1 MVGINRKGFS
11 RGPAIRGGIHRLGA
25 MLLPGSAAGR
35 MLAISAGIDSL
46 GTGLFFASFTL
57 YFVGI
62 VKIGAPQVALAST
75 AAGILALFVPVPL
88 GRLADRLGPGRLYI
102 GLLVLRGLGYCCYAG
117 VSGFKGFLVL
127 TMVLTAADRASTPLQ
142 QSVVRALIGN
152 QDGTRTMAS
161 IRGVR
166 NVGLTA
172 GFLVAAAAFA
182 TAAMSVFTVLF
193 VANGVSFLV
202 AAAMVWPT
210 VSRTEA
216 VAAPAPATAPTA
228 GPTAG
233 AAACPRSPFR
243 DRWFVVFT
251 IGNGVLWLHDSVLIV
266 LLPIWVIKHTAVPA
280 GWVPVFMAVNTVLTA
295 VLQVYVA
302 RFANGAVAANRVLGL
317 AGLLLRLL
325 GYRPGRTH
333 RHRGRG
339 GADGGHPALGRR
351 KSPQRCRLR
360 TVRRAVTRGGLEPLP
375 GRLQPCLHRSTGHR
389 SCRDGRADAGGADRL
404 AAAGGGLRRRRCGL
418 ARCCRPLPGR
428 AGRSGV
434 APAGWCASV
443 LPRVAVRGVPGVA
456 ASTRASHLRHLA

>member
-1 MVGINRKGFS
+1 MVGINRRGFS
-11 RGPAIRGGIHRLGA
+11 SGPATRGGIHRLGA

-35 MLAISAGIDSL
+35 TLAISAGIDSL

-62 VKIGAPQVALAST
+62 VKIGAPQVAFAST

-88 GRLADRLGPGRLYI
+88 GRLADRVGPGRLYI

-117 VSGFKGFLVL
+117 VSDFKGFLVL
-127 TMVLTAADRASTPLQ
+127 TVVLTAADRASTPLQ

-172 GFLVAAAAFA
+172 GFLLAAGAFA
-182 TAAMSVFTVLF
+182 TAATSVFTVLF

-216 VAAPAPATAPTA
+216 VAAPTTPAAGPAA

-317 AGLLLRLL
+317 AGLLLMACCGFMAIGQAAPTAIAVVAVLTAVILL
-325 GYRPGRTH
+325 SVAENLHNVAAYELSAELSPEVALSRYLGAFSLAYTGQQVIGPAVMAVLMPVGLIGWPLLAGAFGAAVVVS
-333 RHRGRG
+333 RG
-339 GADGGHPALGRR
+339 
-351 KSPQRCRLR
+351 
-360 TVRRAVTRGGLEPLP
+360 
-375 GRLQPCLHRSTGHR
+375 
-389 SCRDGRADAGGADRL
+389 
-404 AAAGGGLRRRRCGL
+404 AAGRCL
-418 ARCCRPLPGR
+418 AER
-428 AGRSGV
+428 AGATSRQPVGV
-434 APAGWCASV
+434 HRFFRGLLPAACPA
-443 LPRVAVRGVPGVA
+443 
-456 ASTRASHLRHLA
+456 

>member
-317 AGLLLRLL
+317 AGLLLISCCGFLAIGQAAPTAIAVVAVLTAVILL
-325 GYRPGRTH
+325 SVAENLHNVAAYELSAELSPEVASSRYPGAFSLAYTGQQVIGPAVMAVLMPVGLIGWPLLAGAFGAAVVVS
-333 RHRGRG
+333 RG
-339 GADGGHPALGRR
+339 
-351 KSPQRCRLR
+351 
-360 TVRRAVTRGGLEPLP
+360 
-375 GRLQPCLHRSTGHR
+375 
-389 SCRDGRADAGGADRL
+389 
-404 AAAGGGLRRRRCGL
+404 AAGRCL
-418 ARCCRPLPGR
+418 AER
-428 AGRSGV
+428 AG
-434 APAGWCASV
+434 
-443 LPRVAVRGVPGVA
+443 A
-456 ASTRASHLRHLA
+456 ASRRPVGAHRFFRGLLSAACPA